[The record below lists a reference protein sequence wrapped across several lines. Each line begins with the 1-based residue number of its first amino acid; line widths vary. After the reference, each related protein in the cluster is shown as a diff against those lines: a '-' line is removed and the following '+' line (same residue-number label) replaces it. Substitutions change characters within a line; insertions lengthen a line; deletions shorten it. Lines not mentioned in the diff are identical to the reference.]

1 MNKTVKII
9 QNISLGCV
17 LALFS
22 ISCDTRG
29 TGLGGSTGGSQ
40 DQAGD
45 RTFDQRT
52 GTAAAI
58 VGRPDRERVRYV
70 LRETD
75 YTADHEGIRLILAET
90 VLFDKE
96 DATIKDDAR
105 EKLGEVSEVLNYYG
119 NDPIKISGHA
129 DDKGDA
135 NRNKQLSQQRAEAV
149 KQYLVT
155 NYNIPADRIEAVGY
169 GNEMPASGTDSRI
182 SFRDRTRENRRVE
195 IKVIT
200 SEAVPTMEEADR
212 DG

>member
-1 MNKTVKII
+1 MNKIVKIF
-9 QNISLGCV
+9 QNISLGCM

-29 TGLGGSTGGSQ
+29 TGVGAATGGKD
-40 DQAGD
+40 DQAGN
-45 RTFDQRT
+45 RTLDQRT

-58 VGRPDRERVRYV
+58 VGRPDRDRVVYV

-75 YTADHEGIRLILAET
+75 YAADHEGIRLILAET

-96 DATIKDDAR
+96 DATLKDDAR
-105 EKLGEVSEVLNYYG
+105 EKLAEVSDVLHYYG

-129 DDKGDA
+129 DDKGDP

-155 NYNIPADRIEAVGY
+155 NHNIPADRIEAVGY
-169 GNEMPASGTDSRI
+169 GNEMPATGTDSRI
-182 SFRDRTRENRRVE
+182 SFRDRNRENRRVE